1 MGSQFRGSTRRQR
14 LPGNW
19 SRLRAQVLRRDN
31 YTCSVLDCN
40 QVARDIDHKERGD
53 DHSLSNLQALC
64 PYHHKVKTSKEGN
77 EVRWKKERELREKF
91 SRTKDSFLD

>member
-1 MGSQFRGSTRRQR
+1 MSTGFRGSDRRKR

-19 SRLRAQVLRRDN
+19 QRLRTQVLRRDN

-40 QVARDIDHKERGD
+40 QTARDIDHKVRGD

-64 PYHHKVKTSKEGN
+64 PYHHRIKTSQEAN
-77 EVRWKKERELREKF
+77 EIRWSKDRELKDKF
-91 SRTKDSFLD
+91 LRPKDSYFD